1 MPTHE
6 LKSPVSG
13 KTLEAVIL
21 ESGLNAY
28 RCPESGGLYITANDY
43 LGWLQQQPAR
53 LPHLPANETTVTSDA
68 NSTVKICPES
78 GTLMTRYKVG
88 HGFTFS
94 IDRSITGGIW
104 LDSGEWEALKQRNFH
119 DEIHLVFT
127 APWQKHIRT
136 AQSLASYEETLKS
149 ALGQDFFDRLTS
161 LRLELAD
168 HPHRNL
174 ALSYLVEKSNKQE
187 SLSRVAKP
195 GSCARS
201 ANQTHKA
208 DDHAGNASTHTVNN
222 DQKLRRFRRDS
233 IPVRADEVGHGLPYS
248 STVDDGHGNS
258 RDATGISNHK
268 NGCMKPQ

>member
-13 KTLEAVIL
+13 KPLERVTL

-28 RCPESGGLYITANDY
+28 RCPESGGHYITSNDY

-53 LPHLPANETTVTSDA
+53 LPHLPERESTVTSDIA
-68 NSTVKICPES
+68 PAARICPES
-78 GTLMTRYKVG
+78 STLMTRYKVG

-136 AQSLASYEETLKS
+136 THAQATYEETLKS
-149 ALGQDFFDRLTS
+149 SLGQNLLDRLTA
-161 LRLELAD
+161 LRAELTD

-174 ALSYLVEKSNKQE
+174 ALSYLAEKSNNLAE
-187 SLSRVAKP
+187 PS
-195 GSCARS
+195 
-201 ANQTHKA
+201 
-208 DDHAGNASTHTVNN
+208 
-222 DQKLRRFRRDS
+222 
-233 IPVRADEVGHGLPYS
+233 
-248 STVDDGHGNS
+248 
-258 RDATGISNHK
+258 
-268 NGCMKPQ
+268 

>member
-13 KTLEAVIL
+13 KPMEAVTL

-28 RCPESGGLYITANDY
+28 RCPTSGGHYITSNDY
-43 LGWLQQQPAR
+43 LGWVQQQPAR
-53 LPHLPANETTVTSDA
+53 LPHLPEIESAVTSDV
-68 NSTVKICPES
+68 SSPVKICPES

-127 APWQKHIRT
+127 ASWQKHIRT
-136 AQSLASYEETLKS
+136 AQAQASYGETLRS
-149 ALGQDFFDRLTS
+149 SLGEDLLDRLTT
-161 LRLELAD
+161 LRRELTD

-174 ALSYLVEKSNKQE
+174 ALSYLAEKSN
-187 SLSRVAKP
+187 
-195 GSCARS
+195 
-201 ANQTHKA
+201 
-208 DDHAGNASTHTVNN
+208 
-222 DQKLRRFRRDS
+222 S
-233 IPVRADEVGHGLPYS
+233 I
-248 STVDDGHGNS
+248 
-258 RDATGISNHK
+258 
-268 NGCMKPQ
+268 C